1 MYDLVITSLPG
12 MDRDKPAPGP
22 AFLKGYLETKGF
34 KIKVIDGNQLDTLDN
49 IHKEISQYK
58 FKWLGISVFSYLQK
72 DDALK
77 LGEKYDNVLFGG
89 SGVDVFWPRKHFVV
103 GEGEYAL
110 VEFLNGN
117 LDYPGINGKPPQQ
130 IENIEDLPPPDYSD
144 VMCKHDYDTAII
156 SGSRG
161 CVRKCTFC
169 DIENIW
175 PKFRYRSAES
185 LIDEIKKHHE
195 MHGVTRFDFTD
206 SLINGSVSNFYRFNT
221 LLAEAKAKDSALKE
235 IKYLGQAICR
245 PRHQMP
251 ETHYEAMYY
260 AGCQQLT
267 IGIESF
273 SNDVR
278 NHMKKKFSDRDI
290 EYHLEQC
297 KYWNIPNIF
306 LMITGYPTETIKDH
320 EKNLQDREKYKDYA
334 KIGIIEMIRW
344 GTTMHLIPD
353 TPITNPKYVKELGLK
368 GRDHRPIGFDPSSQY
383 YWHSTKNPDLTLR
396 ERIRRRIELH
406 QHSVRLGYP
415 QPRVQN
421 ELTSVLGMA
430 KLLHRK

>member
-1 MYDLVITSLPG
+1 MYDMVITSLPG

-169 DIENIW
+169 DVMTIW
-175 PKFRYRSAES
+175 PKYRWKTG
-185 LIDEIKKHHE
+185 KKIADE
-195 MHGVTRFDFTD
+195 MHEVAEKTGLKKIGFSD
-206 SLINGSVSNFYRFNT
+206 SLVNGSMKHFRDMCKE
-221 LLAEAKAKDSALKE
+221 LASRDKKVQWNGQFIVRGAKTFSSEDFDNLANS
-235 IKYLGQAICR
+235 
-245 PRHQMP
+245 
-251 ETHYEAMYY
+251 
-260 AGCQQLT
+260 GCNGLT
-267 IGIESF
+267 MGIESG
-273 SNDVR
+273 SEKVR
-278 NHMKKKFSDRDI
+278 DHMRKKFSNEDIDYFMKNLGDRKI
-290 EYHLEQC
+290 KMKMLL
-297 KYWNIPNIF
+297 IV
-306 LMITGYPTETIKDH
+306 GYPTETEEDF
-320 EKNLQDREKYKDYA
+320 EETLQLLRRYKKYA
-334 KIGIIEMIRW
+334 KYISVSPHMML
-344 GTTMHLIPD
+344 TYKN
-353 TPITNPKYVKELGLK
+353 TPLDF
-368 GRDHRPIGFDPSSQY
+368 DHRDLYDTEGFHWKNDISNYDIRLVRFKKVFEVGQQMGYKFNKHALDKIEKFDKLQY
-383 YWHSTKNPDLTLR
+383 QS
-396 ERIRRRIELH
+396 
-406 QHSVRLGYP
+406 
-415 QPRVQN
+415 
-421 ELTSVLGMA
+421 
-430 KLLHRK
+430 

>member
-1 MYDLVITSLPG
+1 MYDMVITSLPG

-117 LDYPGINGKPPQQ
+117 LDYPGINGNPPQQ

-169 DIENIW
+169 DVMTIW
-175 PKFRYRSAES
+175 PKYRWKSG
-185 LIDEIKKHHE
+185 KKIADE
-195 MHGVTRFDFTD
+195 MHEVAEKTGLKKIGFSD
-206 SLINGSVSNFYRFNT
+206 SLVNGSMKHFRDMCKE
-221 LLAEAKAKDSALKE
+221 LASRDKKIQWNGQFIVRGAKTFSSEDFDNLANS
-235 IKYLGQAICR
+235 
-245 PRHQMP
+245 
-251 ETHYEAMYY
+251 
-260 AGCQQLT
+260 GCNGLT
-267 IGIESF
+267 MGIESG
-273 SNDVR
+273 SEKVR
-278 NHMKKKFSDRDI
+278 DHMRKKFSNEDIDYFMKNLGDRKI
-290 EYHLEQC
+290 KMKMLL
-297 KYWNIPNIF
+297 IV
-306 LMITGYPTETIKDH
+306 GYPTETEEDFEETLQLLRRYKKYARYISVSPH
-320 EKNLQDREKYKDYA
+320 MMLTYKN
-334 KIGIIEMIRW
+334 
-344 GTTMHLIPD
+344 
-353 TPITNPKYVKELGLK
+353 TPLDF
-368 GRDHRPIGFDPSSQY
+368 DHRDLYDTEGFHWKNDISNYDIRLARFKKVFEVGQQMGYKFNKHALDKIEKFDKLQY
-383 YWHSTKNPDLTLR
+383 QS
-396 ERIRRRIELH
+396 
-406 QHSVRLGYP
+406 
-415 QPRVQN
+415 
-421 ELTSVLGMA
+421 
-430 KLLHRK
+430 

>member
-1 MYDLVITSLPG
+1 MYDMVITSLPG

-117 LDYPGINGKPPQQ
+117 LDYPGINGNPPQQ

-169 DIENIW
+169 DVMTIW
-175 PKFRYRSAES
+175 PKYRWKSG
-185 LIDEIKKHHE
+185 KKIADE
-195 MHGVTRFDFTD
+195 MHEVAEKTGLKKIGFSD
-206 SLINGSVSNFYRFNT
+206 SLVNGSMKHFRDMCKE
-221 LLAEAKAKDSALKE
+221 LASRDKKIQWNGQFIVRGAKTFSSEDFDNLANS
-235 IKYLGQAICR
+235 
-245 PRHQMP
+245 
-251 ETHYEAMYY
+251 
-260 AGCQQLT
+260 GCNGLT
-267 IGIESF
+267 MGIESG
-273 SNDVR
+273 SEKVR
-278 NHMKKKFSDRDI
+278 DHMRKKFSNEDIDYFMKNLGDRKI
-290 EYHLEQC
+290 KMKMLL
-297 KYWNIPNIF
+297 IV
-306 LMITGYPTETIKDH
+306 GYPTETEEDFEETLQLLRRYKKYARYISVSPH
-320 EKNLQDREKYKDYA
+320 MMLTYKN
-334 KIGIIEMIRW
+334 
-344 GTTMHLIPD
+344 
-353 TPITNPKYVKELGLK
+353 TPLDF
-368 GRDHRPIGFDPSSQY
+368 DHRDLYDTEGFHWKNDISNYDIRLTRFKKVFEVGQQMGYKFNKHALDKIEKFDKLQY
-383 YWHSTKNPDLTLR
+383 QS
-396 ERIRRRIELH
+396 
-406 QHSVRLGYP
+406 
-415 QPRVQN
+415 
-421 ELTSVLGMA
+421 
-430 KLLHRK
+430 

>member
-1 MYDLVITSLPG
+1 MYDMVITSLPG

-169 DIENIW
+169 DVMTIW
-175 PKFRYRSAES
+175 PKYRWKTG
-185 LIDEIKKHHE
+185 KKIADE
-195 MHGVTRFDFTD
+195 MHEVAEKTGLKKIGFSD
-206 SLINGSVSNFYRFNT
+206 SLVNGSMKHFRDMCKE
-221 LLAEAKAKDSALKE
+221 LASRDKKIQWNGQFIVRGAKTFSSEDFDNLANS
-235 IKYLGQAICR
+235 
-245 PRHQMP
+245 
-251 ETHYEAMYY
+251 
-260 AGCQQLT
+260 GCNGLT
-267 IGIESF
+267 MGIESG
-273 SNDVR
+273 SEKVR
-278 NHMKKKFSDRDI
+278 DHMRKKFSNEDIDYFMKNLGDRKI
-290 EYHLEQC
+290 KMKMLL
-297 KYWNIPNIF
+297 IV
-306 LMITGYPTETIKDH
+306 GYPTETEEDF
-320 EKNLQDREKYKDYA
+320 EETLQLLRRYKKYA
-334 KIGIIEMIRW
+334 KYISVSPHMML
-344 GTTMHLIPD
+344 TYKN
-353 TPITNPKYVKELGLK
+353 TPLDF
-368 GRDHRPIGFDPSSQY
+368 DHRDLYDTEGFHWKNDISNYDIRLVRFKKVFEVGQQMGYKFNKHALDKIEKFDKLQY
-383 YWHSTKNPDLTLR
+383 QS
-396 ERIRRRIELH
+396 
-406 QHSVRLGYP
+406 
-415 QPRVQN
+415 
-421 ELTSVLGMA
+421 
-430 KLLHRK
+430 